1 MLALDPFVLSYAFL
15 GCILAL
21 ATYLPFRAGDLHL
34 GIVGFYGLGGAVAGW
49 MQTKGLGNGSFSIT
63 MELATSWILS
73 LGISWLLCRVSA
85 KLQGVFFTLSTLA
98 FAEIVRLAL
107 LNLDVFGG
115 AIGIFGISPLSSDDL
130 LLVLITLSTL
140 FIAFVLVWRLCS
152 GLGGKRWTTQRLDP
166 FVSLSFGLDPAQI
179 RWQTSA
185 WSSVLASSAGV
196 LAAHSLG
203 TWSSRQVSFDQT
215 MAAVCAVILGGAT
228 HPWGVF
234 VVGLILGVLPEWFR
248 ELGDFRLV
256 FCSLI
261 TLIGALY
268 FPRGVSHCWQPK
280 LSLSK
285 LLRGSKPASKPGAIN
300 QTHVLKDAVIS
311 SEFILNVKNLNLSF
325 GGLRALQD
333 VSVTLRS
340 GQILGIIGANGAG
353 KTTLLN
359 SISGFVQTNSGSL
372 SLLGKDISALKD
384 FQRFRLPMGRTFQ
397 NIRLLAGQSVLE
409 NVTWSS
415 TNPRW
420 KITSTHAL
428 ERATT
433 ILDIMGL
440 VDVQSKSI
448 EALSYGQKRA
458 VELARAVYLAPQ
470 LLLLDEPAAG
480 LNLDEKWMLVE
491 RIQTLFQWLQSEVRE
506 AGVII
511 IDHHLPM
518 LQKLCHEL
526 LFMEM
531 GKTVIQGSV
540 ESVSQLDGV
549 IHLYGKK

>member
-1 MLALDPFVLSYAFL
+1 M
-15 GCILAL
+15 
-21 ATYLPFRAGDLHL
+21 
-34 GIVGFYGLGGAVAGW
+34 
-49 MQTKGLGNGSFSIT
+49 
-63 MELATSWILS
+63 
-73 LGISWLLCRVSA
+73 
-85 KLQGVFFTLSTLA
+85 
-98 FAEIVRLAL
+98 
-107 LNLDVFGG
+107 
-115 AIGIFGISPLSSDDL
+115 
-130 LLVLITLSTL
+130 
-140 FIAFVLVWRLCS
+140 
-152 GLGGKRWTTQRLDP
+152 
-166 FVSLSFGLDPAQI
+166 
-179 RWQTSA
+179 
-185 WSSVLASSAGV
+185 
-196 LAAHSLG
+196 
-203 TWSSRQVSFDQT
+203 
-215 MAAVCAVILGGAT
+215 
-228 HPWGVF
+228 
-234 VVGLILGVLPEWFR
+234 
-248 ELGDFRLV
+248 
-256 FCSLI
+256 
-261 TLIGALY
+261 
-268 FPRGVSHCWQPK
+268 
-280 LSLSK
+280 
-285 LLRGSKPASKPGAIN
+285 
-300 QTHVLKDAVIS
+300 LKDAVIS

-491 RIQTLFQWLQSEVRE
+491 
-506 AGVII
+506 
-511 IDHHLPM
+511 
-518 LQKLCHEL
+518 
-526 LFMEM
+526 
-531 GKTVIQGSV
+531 
-540 ESVSQLDGV
+540 SVSQLDGV
-549 IHLYGKK
+549 IHLYVKK